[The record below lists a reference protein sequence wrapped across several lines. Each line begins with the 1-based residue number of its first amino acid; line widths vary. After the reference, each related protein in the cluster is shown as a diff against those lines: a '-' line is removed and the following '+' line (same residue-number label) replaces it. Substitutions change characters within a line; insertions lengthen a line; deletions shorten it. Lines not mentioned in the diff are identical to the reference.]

1 MHYKNYI
8 LEEIVNLYKRIIIL
22 IFSLL
27 LPVFSFAQI
36 QIGFVQSERIRAEYE
51 EFKEAESELQL
62 EYRKVQ
68 FEFQTMA
75 QRLDSLKSAFETQRL
90 MSSPERRREQEAE
103 IANLENQVNDFQT
116 QKVGPQGEL
125 YQKQL
130 QLETQ
135 IIQKVQRAVNK
146 VAIDK
151 GYDYILDSVSLLYGK
166 PTHNLTDDVLYELR
180 RLTDETPNSNYIKIG
195 YSI

>member
-1 MHYKNYI
+1 M
-8 LEEIVNLYKRIIIL
+8 EVNVKPLNKLFIIQVVFL
-22 IFSLL
+22 M
-27 LPVFSFAQI
+27 PVAIMAQL
-36 QIGFVQSERIRAEYE
+36 QVGFVQSDRIRAEYE

-62 EYRKVQ
+62 EFRKVQ

-75 QRLDSLKSAFETQRL
+75 QRLDSLKQAFETQRL
-90 MSSPERRREQEAE
+90 MSSPDRRREKENE
-103 IANLENQVNDFQT
+103 ITLLEQQVKDFQA
-116 QKVGPQGEL
+116 QKVGPEGEL
-125 YQKQL
+125 YRKQL

-135 IIQKVQRAVNK
+135 IIQKVQRSVNK

-180 RLTDETPNSNYIKIG
+180 QITDESSDNN
-195 YSI
+195 

>member
-1 MHYKNYI
+1 MHYKNHI

-62 EYRKVQ
+62 EFRKVQ

-75 QRLDSLKSAFETQRL
+75 QRLDSLKSVFETQRL

-180 RLTDETPNSNYIKIG
+180 RLTDETTNSN
-195 YSI
+195 

>member
-1 MHYKNYI
+1 MN
-8 LEEIVNLYKRIIIL
+8 IIKVYGEKTVRQKKTFCL
-22 IFSLL
+22 KK
-27 LPVFSFAQI
+27 VFSFAQI

-62 EYRKVQ
+62 EFRKVQ

-180 RLTDETPNSNYIKIG
+180 RLTDETTNSN
-195 YSI
+195 

>member
-1 MHYKNYI
+1 M
-8 LEEIVNLYKRIIIL
+8 NLYKRIIIL

-62 EYRKVQ
+62 EFRKVQ

-90 MSSPERRREQEAE
+90 MSSPERRREQE
-103 IANLENQVNDFQT
+103 T
-116 QKVGPQGEL
+116 
-125 YQKQL
+125 
-130 QLETQ
+130 
-135 IIQKVQRAVNK
+135 
-146 VAIDK
+146 
-151 GYDYILDSVSLLYGK
+151 
-166 PTHNLTDDVLYELR
+166 
-180 RLTDETPNSNYIKIG
+180 
-195 YSI
+195 

>member
-1 MHYKNYI
+1 MKPLNR
-8 LEEIVNLYKRIIIL
+8 L
-22 IFSLL
+22 FSGGLFLL
-27 LPVFSFAQI
+27 TPVLMMAQLKV
-36 QIGFVQSERIRAEYE
+36 GYVQSDRIRAEYE

-62 EYRKVQ
+62 EFRKVQ
-68 FEFQTMA
+68 FEFQTMTE
-75 QRLDSLKSAFETQRL
+75 RLDSLKQAFETQRL
-90 MSSPERRREQEAE
+90 MSSPDRRREKETEITLLEQE
-103 IANLENQVNDFQT
+103 VKDFQT
-116 QKVGPQGEL
+116 QKVGPEGEL
-125 YQKQL
+125 YRRQL

-180 RLTDETPNSNYIKIG
+180 KINEEGSNNN
-195 YSI
+195 